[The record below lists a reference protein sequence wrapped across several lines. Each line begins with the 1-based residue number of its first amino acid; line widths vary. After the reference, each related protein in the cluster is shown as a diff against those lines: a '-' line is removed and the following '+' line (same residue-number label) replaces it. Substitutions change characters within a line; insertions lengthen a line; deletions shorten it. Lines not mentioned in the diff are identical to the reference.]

1 MLFAFEKTLTD
12 TKPKKHQHESHQMPG
27 SQLNNQNPA
36 MAAATATAAAIAA
49 AAAGYQAGFNPFM
62 FANQASTAQQ
72 QSAAAMAHLAQSLAG
87 GDFNSLYL
95 APFAA
100 SLAAANNR
108 TAQNAAAALYNQS
121 LMRNGSNED
130 ALWAQ
135 HQFAA
140 AAAAAYGLPNLV
152 SAQNPKPSKHASPNP
167 ALIKDEAF
175 SSNKTNK
182 ENSST
187 NPIPFSSNPLSM
199 ASIIGEDLKLKPPP
213 ASHSNGAHNQIAD
226 ALALFIKSNGSQ
238 LSAASINR
246 SSSAN
251 SIASNSTNSTNNSYS
266 MQHQPNA
273 GLKQEPKLK
282 KLSHHHQHVNS
293 KEARLKQEPLPQ
305 QLPPL
310 PKSSN
315 PSTELGLVS
324 PSSSSNSSSNQKIF
338 QQQVTSEKIETPKQ
352 AKSENQNRK
361 PRKPIIQNEDSIFV
375 QEQQLPIKQHTAEL
389 VSSKAETKKQQRISA
404 KKQQKKTVVSKSF
417 NDNEDNY
424 QEYPEDDDNNNEE
437 TFNDNENLVN
447 YSSNNDSNISV
458 ARSSSSHS
466 NNNSVMSS
474 TNGGGASN
482 KRRRPDLSQQGVL
495 VSPNGKKRVQ
505 CHVCMK
511 TFCDKGA
518 LKIHFSAVHLREMH
532 KCTVEG
538 CNMVFS
544 SRRSRNRHSA
554 NPNPKL
560 HMARPHP
567 VSHRYQNTGPIISDD
582 QPSMAG
588 VILAEVEK
596 SVTGLVGGDED
607 EIGLDV
613 GEDDA
618 HDELDGNEE
627 DSSSGYNP
635 KPKAKTGA
643 KKAKLSNGAKK
654 QAKEAAQKIDQAE
667 HNAEMDDFEE
677 NIDMN
682 EDELEHNVSHEVD
695 EDEELVDF
703 SNSSSALTEQQQL
716 SANKLSASSSKRK
729 SAHPM
734 RIAASTEPNKTV
746 ANAVQPQLKRKSPD
760 TSELE
765 EFESVKKFKS
775 MPISLS
781 SSASLSPT
789 STSTC
794 LSNRS
799 SPTNISTNKQ
809 AKAKQ
814 DAQNEQFKCF
824 IVGCNSVFS
833 SKNARD
839 CHSSN
844 INLHAKLLSLNKL
857 TRSGYK
863 NSEED
868 EIEHEEIEDESTDE
882 YESSENKM
890 DDNLNYDDNG
900 KTEDDDTKEAG
911 QIGSKFHND
920 DKNLVASSI

>member
-1 MLFAFEKTLTD
+1 MLFAFEKTLTND
-12 TKPKKHQHESHQMPG
+12 TKPRKQHQHESHPMPG

-108 TAQNAAAALYNQS
+108 SAQNAAAALYNQS

-140 AAAAAYGLPNLV
+140 AAAAAYALPSLV
-152 SAQNPKPSKHASPNP
+152 GAQHPKPSKHASPSP
-167 ALIKDEAF
+167 ALIKDESF
-175 SSNKTNK
+175 SASKTNK
-182 ENSST
+182 ENSSA
-187 NPIPFSSNPLSM
+187 NPIPFSSSPLSM
-199 ASIIGEDLKLKPPP
+199 ASIIGEDLKPLKPPAP
-213 ASHSNGAHNQIAD
+213 SAHNQIAD
-226 ALALFIKSNGSQ
+226 ALALLIKSNG
-238 LSAASINR
+238 SAASINR

-251 SIASNSTNSTNNSYS
+251 SIASSSTNSTSNSYS
-266 MQHQPNA
+266 MQQQPHA
-273 GLKQEPKLK
+273 GLKQEPKSK
-282 KLSHHHQHVNS
+282 KLSHHHHQQHVNN
-293 KEARLKQEPLPQ
+293 KEARLKQEPALPA
-305 QLPPL
+305 

-315 PSTELGLVS
+315 PSAELGLVS
-324 PSSSSNSSSNQKIF
+324 PLSSSSNSSSNQKMF
-338 QQQVTSEKIETPKQ
+338 QQQQQQQLATSERVESPKQ
-352 AKSENQNRK
+352 QAAKPESQHRK
-361 PRKPIIQNEDSIFV
+361 PRKPIIQSEDSIFV
-375 QEQQLPIKQHTAEL
+375 QEQQLPIKQHAAEI
-389 VSSKAETKKQQRISA
+389 VARAETKKKQQRVSA
-404 KKQQKKTVVSKSF
+404 KKQAKKPAEAKSF
-417 NDNEDNY
+417 STNEDVY
-424 QEYPEDDDNNNEE
+424 QEYPEDDDDDTEE
-437 TFNDNENLVN
+437 TFNDNENLIN

-474 TNGGGASN
+474 TNGGGGGGTSN

-532 KCTVEG
+532 KCTVDG

-596 SVTGLVGGDED
+596 SVTGLTGGDED
-607 EIGLDV
+607 ELALDD
-613 GEDDA
+613 EA
-618 HDELDGNEE
+618 HGGHEE
-627 DSSSGYNP
+627 DSSSGLYDPP
-635 KPKAKTGA
+635 KPKAKTGP
-643 KKAKLSNGAKK
+643 KKPKSSKK
-654 QAKEAAQKIDQAE
+654 QAKEAHQSE
-667 HNAEMDDFEE
+667 HATEMDDFEE
-677 NIDMN
+677 NMDMN
-682 EDELEHNVSHEVD
+682 EDELEQSVSREAD
-695 EDEELVDF
+695 EEEELVEF
-703 SNSSSALTEQQQL
+703 GSSSSALSEQQQL
-716 SANKLSASSSKRK
+716 SANKLSAQSSSKRK

-734 RIAASTEPNKTV
+734 RIAASMEPTNKTV
-746 ANAVQPQLKRKSPD
+746 ESGAQVQPQLKRKSPD
-760 TSELE
+760 SSELE

-775 MPISLS
+775 MPSSLC

-789 STSTC
+789 SNSTC

-799 SPTNISTNKQ
+799 SPTNISANKQ
-809 AKAKQ
+809 AKGKQ
-814 DAQNEQFKCF
+814 EAQSEQFKCF
-824 IVGCNSVFS
+824 IVGCDSVFG

-844 INLHAKLLSLNKL
+844 INLHAKLLSLSKL

-890 DDNLNYDDNG
+890 DDNLNYDNG
-900 KTEDDDTKEAG
+900 KTEDDDAKEAG
-911 QIGSKFHND
+911 QIGSTFHND
-920 DKNLVASSI
+920 DKNLVASSV